1 MDLAPAQDKEITCHT
16 TGGWNRER
24 MEAAL
29 TALADGAFQVTPLI
43 THQVDWRAAPSAY
56 ERLVRDRSED
66 ALGIVIRWT

>member
-29 TALADGAFQVTPLI
+29 ADGAFQVTPLI
-43 THQVDWRAAPSAY
+43 THEVDWRAAPSAY

-66 ALGIVIRWT
+66 ALGIVISWT

>member
-1 MDLAPAQDKEITCHT
+1 MDLALAQDKEITCHT

-29 TALADGAFQVTPLI
+29 AALADGAFQVTPLI

-56 ERLVRDRSED
+56 GRLVRDRSED
-66 ALGIVIRWT
+66 ALRIVIR